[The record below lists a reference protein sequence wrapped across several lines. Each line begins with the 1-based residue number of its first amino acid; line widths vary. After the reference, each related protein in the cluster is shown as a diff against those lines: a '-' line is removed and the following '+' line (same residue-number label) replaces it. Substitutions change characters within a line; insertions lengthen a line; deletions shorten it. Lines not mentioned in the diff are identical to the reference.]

1 MDADP
6 TTRSLRPAAAVGG
19 AGEPRWQVSLLGTV
33 AVSDGVQ
40 RIERFPSRAVAALL
54 ARLALAP
61 ARAHPREEL
70 VELLWP
76 GVALDV
82 GRNRLRQVLST
93 LKSLL
98 EPTGVPGAAVLQADR
113 QSVRVV
119 SGALACD
126 ALDFERHLRAGR
138 PAQAQALYRGEL
150 MPGHYDDW
158 VQAERQRLAALHER
172 LPPAT
177 AAAGSGAGGLGR
189 TNIAGTANITHTT
202 GTVDGAAAAAASAA
216 AASAAS
222 ATSASLPMAMPLAAG
237 APAALLASLP
247 TYLTRLFGAD
257 QAAARS
263 RAAVLSQRLVTLL
276 GPGGSGKTRLAVEVA
291 QALRH
296 QPVWPAEPAGTAP
309 RFDRI
314 AFVPLVACTRES
326 QCLDAMARALHLP
339 GSAGAGNAAASA
351 GTHTGAQA
359 EGDTNPDAQAG
370 VNDQAV
376 SRLCTALAGQR
387 VLLVLDN
394 FEQLVGVA
402 DTAVGALLAQLPD
415 LHVLVTS
422 RRALGLDGETCI
434 TAEPLVLPAP
444 AAPASAAGANPAV
457 ALFVDRARAVR
468 ADFHLSDRNAAAIVS
483 LVRLLHGMPL
493 AIELAA
499 SRVRSFPP
507 AEMLALLRPAAAT
520 AAAAARAA
528 GESGAPSASS
538 ANAPTLQRPS
548 AADAAGPQLTLLA
561 RSGPRAGHDP
571 RHASMSQ
578 VIDWSWRLLDAPAQ
592 QLLQALTLFAADASA
607 VAVAAVVAR
616 PVADTAAG
624 LDELVSHSL
633 VRVAP
638 APAQVGPAA
647 EADAGAP
654 RFDLLEPVRE
664 FAAARLPPADAAAGR
679 ARLRAWLLAWAQAL
693 GTATVPARVAPEL
706 ATVQAVL
713 ASATAD
719 GAPQDALAL
728 AVALR
733 AYWDTDG
740 LPGSILSALEQAL
753 QALPV
758 QAQPMPL
765 APPQAALV
773 ADSHELLAY
782 LRFEAGYVDAARQHA
797 EAALVAAAADP
808 ARRAAA
814 LVRRAWVEIAGGRS
828 GVDDGAGPA
837 RLRSDLAEALALAQ
851 QCGHREAQARALHQQ
866 AVLATH
872 SQDDWRGAE
881 ALLAQSQAL
890 WLQLGDRRKA
900 FARQRNRAQCWLHMD
915 REAEARASLERCEEA
930 AREDGDWVGQI
941 DSLLTLSSLRATRH
955 EWALALSLAQRCV
968 VVSWQRW
975 HRHGLAYALWN
986 PPRLLA
992 RLHRPEPAVR
1002 LMGFAATFWESGFGP
1017 LGKADKAYVRRVR
1030 GLAAAQIGAARVQ
1043 ALWLEGAAMN
1053 VAQAVAL
1060 TLQR

>member
-6 TTRSLRPAAAVGG
+6 ATRSQDTSTARRVGE
-19 AGEPRWQVSLLGTV
+19 ARWHISLLGTV
-33 AVSDGVQ
+33 AAFDGVQ

-61 ARAHPREEL
+61 ARAHPRE
-70 VELLWP
+70 LLWP
-76 GVALDV
+76 GVALAV

-98 EPTGVPGAAVLQADR
+98 EPAGVPGAAVLQADR
-113 QSVRVV
+113 VSVRVV

-126 ALDFERHLRAGR
+126 ALDFEAHLRAGR
-138 PAQAQALYRGEL
+138 HAQALALYQGEL

-158 VQAERQRLAALHER
+158 VHTERQRLAALHEALHEAPHKSLNESPNETPHQR
-172 LPPAT
+172 QPRPPSHPAMRSLVPPPSPLPSPPPAPGDT
-177 AAAGSGAGGLGR
+177 AD
-189 TNIAGTANITHTT
+189 N
-202 GTVDGAAAAAASAA
+202 
-216 AASAAS
+216 
-222 ATSASLPMAMPLAAG
+222 
-237 APAALLASLP
+237 ALLAPLP

-257 QAAARS
+257 LAAARL
-263 RAAVLSQRLVTLL
+263 RGAVLAQRLVTLL

-291 QALRH
+291 QALRC
-296 QPVWPAEPAGTAP
+296 QGTWPAGQGHAAA

-314 AFVPLVACTRES
+314 AFVPLVACT
-326 QCLDAMARALHLP
+326 QALQMLDATARALHLP
-339 GSAGAGNAAASA
+339 GGAGAQEGAAHAATSAAA
-351 GTHTGAQA
+351 GAEA
-359 EGDTNPDAQAG
+359 PGLA
-370 VNDQAV
+370 
-376 SRLCTALAGQR
+376 RLCSALAGQR

-394 FEQLVGVA
+394 FEQLVGQAEPCV
-402 DTAVGALLAQLPD
+402 DTLLAQLPG

-422 RRALGLDGETCI
+422 RRALGLDGET
-434 TAEPLVLPAP
+434 TLVADPLPLPALST
-444 AAPASAAGANPAV
+444 AAAAAAANPAV

-468 ADFHLSDRNAAAIVS
+468 ADFHLGERNVAAIVA
-483 LVRLLHGMPL
+483 LVRVLHGMPL

-507 AEMLALLRPAAAT
+507 AEMLALLNPTT
-520 AAAAARAA
+520 AAP
-528 GESGAPSASS
+528 SGS
-538 ANAPTLQRPS
+538 
-548 AADAAGPQLTLLA
+548 GPQLALLA

-571 RHASMSQ
+571 RHASMTQ
-578 VIDWSWRLLDAPAQ
+578 VIDWSWRLLDLPAQ
-592 QLLQALTLFAADASA
+592 ELLQALTLFAGDTGAA
-607 VAVAAVVAR
+607 AVAAVLAR
-616 PVADTAAG
+616 PLGDTAAG
-624 LDELVSHSL
+624 LDALVSHSL
-633 VRVAP
+633 VRVGVS
-638 APAQVGPAA
+638 AQPGAA
-647 EADAGAP
+647 DVAP

-664 FAAARLPPADAAAGR
+664 FAAAHMPPAQAQTGR
-679 ARLRAWLLAWAQAL
+679 TRLRRWLLTWAQAL
-693 GTATVPARVAPEL
+693 GPAAVPARVAPEL
-706 ATVQAVL
+706 ATVHTVL
-713 ASATAD
+713 AGAAAD

-740 LPGSILSALEQAL
+740 LPGSILDALEHAL
-753 QALPV
+753 QAVASLSGADP
-758 QAQPMPL
+758 AGPYRSL
-765 APPQAALV
+765 L

-797 EAALVAAAADP
+797 QAALAAAGAD
-808 ARRAAA
+808 ASRRAAA
-814 LVRRAWVEIAGGRS
+814 LVRRAWVEIAAGRS
-828 GVDDGAGPA
+828 GNDEGEDTV
-837 RLRSDLAEALALAQ
+837 RLRADLAEALALAR

-872 SQDDWRGAE
+872 SLGDWAGAE
-881 ALLAQSQAL
+881 ALLAQSQDL
-890 WLQLGDRRKA
+890 WLALGDRRKA

-915 REAEARASLERCEEA
+915 RETEALASLERCEEA

-955 EWALALSLAQRCV
+955 EWALALALAQRCV

-1017 LGKADKAYVRRVR
+1017 LGKADKLYVRRVR

-1060 TLQR
+1060 SQQG